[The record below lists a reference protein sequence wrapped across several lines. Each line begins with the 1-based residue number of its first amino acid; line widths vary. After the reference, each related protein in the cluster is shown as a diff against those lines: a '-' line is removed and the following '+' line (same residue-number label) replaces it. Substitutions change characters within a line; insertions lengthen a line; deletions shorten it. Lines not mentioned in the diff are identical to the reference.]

1 MVEIRTAQR
10 QKAKIKVGISGP
22 SGAGKTYSSL
32 LLARGMATSWEK
44 VGLIDTENGSGELYS
59 DLGHYNVITLSS
71 KKDDGSPDVNA
82 FNPERYIEAVKAFEN
97 AGMEVVIIDSM
108 SHEWDGV
115 GGCLELVERAG
126 GKFQDWA
133 KVTPRHNKFIQTLLQ
148 TPMHIVATTRRKQ
161 DYEMTKGT
169 DGKVKV
175 EKMGLKEVQRDGLE
189 YEWTVSFSVDT
200 RHFATASKDRTGLF
214 MDKPEFVIGKETG
227 ELIADWNNKGIV
239 IDPAIAKEKAQKQK
253 IADLAMKIGWNKENM
268 VANIEERT
276 GLKLEPANF
285 TEIEGRLAVI
295 LIDMVKA

>member
-1 MVEIRTAQR
+1 MIEIRTAQR

-59 DLGHYNVITLSS
+59 DLGHYKVITLSS
-71 KKDDGSPDVNA
+71 KKEDGSTDVNA

-97 AGMEVVIIDSM
+97 AGMEVIVIDSM

-148 TPMHIVATTRRKQ
+148 TPMHIIATTRRKQ
-161 DYEMTKGT
+161 DYEMTKNA

-175 EKMGLKEVQRDGLE
+175 EKVGLKEVQRDGLE
-189 YEWTVSFSVDT
+189 YEWTVSFNVDT

-214 MDKPEFVIGKETG
+214 ADKPEFIISKETG
-227 ELIADWNNKGIV
+227 ELISGWNNKGIV

-253 IADLAMKIGWNKENM
+253 IADLALKIGWSVENM
-268 VANIEERT
+268 VKNIEERT
-276 GLKLEPANF
+276 GLKLEPANYS
-285 TEIEGRLAVI
+285 EIEGRLAVI
-295 LIDMVKA
+295 LIDMAKT